1 MQHTQQ
7 SSAVEKR
14 ESSARPFPR
23 FLTKPLLARAFAA
36 LGAGL
41 LASLLTV
48 VLMGILRLVAGIPTP
63 VELFGDHV
71 LKLLSAGTFVG
82 LLVTFAPNSKTIPL
96 GLALLVMIAL
106 VRVLGLVYAAVVGG
120 ML

>member
-1 MQHTQQ
+1 MQHTQP
-7 SSAVEKR
+7 SSSSEKI
-14 ESSARPFPR
+14 ESSVDRSPR
-23 FLTKPLLARAFAA
+23 FLAKPLLARAFAA

-71 LKLLSAGTFVG
+71 LKLLSASTFVG
-82 LLVTFAPNSKTIPL
+82 LLVMFAPNSKTIPL
-96 GLALLVMIAL
+96 GLALLGMI
-106 VRVLGLVYAAVVGG
+106 
-120 ML
+120 